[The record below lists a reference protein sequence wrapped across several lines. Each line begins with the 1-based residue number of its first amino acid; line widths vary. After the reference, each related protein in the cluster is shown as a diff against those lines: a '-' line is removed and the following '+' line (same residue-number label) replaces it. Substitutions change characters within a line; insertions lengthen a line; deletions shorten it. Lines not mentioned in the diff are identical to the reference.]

1 MSYHSNQRSN
11 GCSTGRSLR
20 FNSFLQTVSRIAHS
34 EEHDPQYIIPM
45 FRNLS
50 SAHFLCGPPTSLN
63 HELMQSMPWGIWQKV
78 CAHFSAAAQFP
89 YYRQSVNN
97 KSVGFKEKSDVFIS
111 SKTTEQFVRSR
122 FLMEQF
128 DSARRLYQ
136 YLNWTLR
143 ISKVA
148 QTVALLEGR
157 NGGRMLV
164 INVELHDRN
173 GNVLYALCPP
183 NDVTTHRA
191 QNWQLAALLNAAEVV
206 ALLGVSA
213 QSLPLGVRAVSAQ
226 YAAHRELTVSSSVHR
241 LKAHLR
247 DIDGERKAI
256 RYAHLK
262 CIQTGSGQKA
272 KRKECPEEEVLT
284 IGLSTFYQAVRS
296 ALDRDDVELI
306 PIVSIVSKKI
316 KERSHRNR
324 KHEDFSVDYLL
335 PVQVGNVWVGV
346 VYRNNECSMALLD
359 RYDIANKAI
368 LCCPQFDTRSL
379 DWFQNGYN
387 RLRVV
392 PDEEAPVV
400 VPTMVDTDSMTMGSR
415 SPSPSTSMSSAMTW
429 GSSVRSPSVGSDHGD
444 LYLSPSPMT
453 PTVCALTPPPAMS
466 LSVAPK
472 VVPMVTAIGGV
483 TAEMAKRWEAD
494 RVYFEQISMMNKQI
508 LSRF

>member
-34 EEHDPQYIIPM
+34 EGHDPQYIIPM

-63 HELMQSMPWGIWQKV
+63 NDLMQSMPWGIWQKV

-111 SKTTEQFVRSR
+111 SKTTEQFVRSG

-173 GNVLYALCPP
+173 GNALYALCPP

-226 YAAHRELTVSSSVHR
+226 YAAHRELTASSSVHR

-306 PIVSIVSKKI
+306 PIVSIVSRKKR
-316 KERSHRNR
+316 ERSHRR
-324 KHEDFSVDYLL
+324 PKHEDFSVDYLL
-335 PVQVGNVWVGV
+335 PVQVGTVWVGV
-346 VYRNNECSMALLD
+346 VYRDNECCMTLLN

-368 LCCPQFDTRSL
+368 LCCPQFDTQSL
-379 DWFQNGYN
+379 DWFQNDYD

-392 PDEEAPVV
+392 PDGIYDVGSMSPLLT
-400 VPTMVDTDSMTMGSR
+400 PTPPTTL
-415 SPSPSTSMSSAMTW
+415 STSPFSKY
-429 GSSVRSPSVGSDHGD
+429 SVRSQSVDRDHDD
-444 LYLSPSPMT
+444 LYLTPSPMT
-453 PTVCALTPPPAMS
+453 PTVCTPTSPPAMT
-466 LSVAPK
+466 LCVEPNAT
-472 VVPMVTAIGGV
+472 M
-483 TAEMAKRWEAD
+483 RWLDLLVKQWEFNQF
-494 RVYFEQISMMNKQI
+494 YFEQISIKNKEI
-508 LSRF
+508 LMGFK